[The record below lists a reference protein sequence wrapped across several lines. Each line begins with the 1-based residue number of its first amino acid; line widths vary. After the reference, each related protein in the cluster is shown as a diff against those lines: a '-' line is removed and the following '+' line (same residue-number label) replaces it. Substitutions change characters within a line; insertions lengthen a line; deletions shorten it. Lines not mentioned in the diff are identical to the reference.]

1 MMVKPHGQI
10 GDWKLSN
17 TMSLGDGKKPQ
28 KSMVKLTI
36 KIGFANGF

>member
-1 MMVKPHGQI
+1 MGKTPGLI

-17 TMSLGDGKKPQ
+17 TMSLGDVEKPQ
-28 KSMVKLTI
+28 KSMVKLII